1 MSNQLEH
8 RNIIK
13 DSEHHMPRD
22 EFTPDIFNHFTD
34 SEIEKI
40 CKTMVSYATIRKKFK
55 VVDFDLV
62 KTFIYKT
69 LHEQPHFLP
78 VFQKILI
85 TKPRRPTPSKK
96 KM

>member
-8 RNIIK
+8 RNMVK
-13 DSEHHMPRD
+13 ESEHHMLRD
-22 EFTPDIFNHFTD
+22 DFTPDIVNHFTD

-69 LHEQPHFLP
+69 LHEKPHFLP
-78 VFQKILI
+78 VFQIILI

>member
-40 CKTMVSYATIRKKFK
+40 CKTMVSYATIRKNFK
-55 VVDFDLV
+55 VFYFDLV

-78 VFQKILI
+78 VFHKVLI
-85 TKPRRPTPSKK
+85 PIPIRLKNTKK